1 MNKWKIAA
9 WISWGVIMIGVVLG
23 IILYLPGRVKV
34 IENAEKIDN
43 LTWQYQFVS
52 VLYEQSQIESE
63 LYKMNMIGCYNLRQE
78 YRDNE
83 DEKVKKVGQKQY
95 DIMFENIQ
103 SELDWLSQSY
113 SLSALKSE
121 AINATYERIYSE
133 LHELGVS
140 DDILNMM
147 NEDMPNRISK
157 SLSNLKTGITVLPE
171 GWDETNLFTI
181 NELWV
186 TRDKNGNFFVFLD
199 EPYIKDGLWYSENG
213 RWGVLTEGWRP
224 AIEKNGCKHFIFA
237 E

>member
-9 WISWGVIMIGVVLG
+9 WISWGVIMLGVVLG
-23 IILYLPGRVKV
+23 IILYLPGRVKA

-63 LYKMNMIGCYNLRQE
+63 LYKMSMIGCYNLRQE

-83 DEKVKKVGQKQY
+83 DEKIKKVGQKQY
-95 DIMFENIQ
+95 DIMFENLQ

-113 SLSALKSE
+113 SLSALKLE
-121 AINATYERIYSE
+121 AINATYKRIYYE

-157 SLSNLKTGITVLPE
+157 SLSNLKTGITVLH
-171 GWDETNLFTI
+171 
-181 NELWV
+181 
-186 TRDKNGNFFVFLD
+186 
-199 EPYIKDGLWYSENG
+199 
-213 RWGVLTEGWRP
+213 
-224 AIEKNGCKHFIFA
+224 EKCL
-237 E
+237 